1 MANLVQKRTLNLKY
15 SGGNLALTQVE
26 KFNFDD
32 DSTTEVAV
40 STVGPIG
47 YQDDDKGGSFSL
59 SVFAVVAAD
68 REVDFYDLKTAKELV
83 TFTAQDY
90 PTGHRI
96 QYRGCRIENIKAPTE
111 NNGKQM
117 IEVTG
122 KFLGL
127 KVLA

>member
-1 MANLVQKRTLNLKY
+1 MANLVQKRTINLKY
-15 SGGNLALTQVE
+15 SGGNLPLTQVE

-32 DSTTEVAV
+32 DSSTEVAV

-59 SVFAVVAAD
+59 SAFAVVAAD
-68 REVDFYDLKTAKELV
+68 REVDWYRIKATKELV
-83 TFTAQDY
+83 TFTVQDY

-96 QYRGCRIENIKAPTE
+96 QYRDCRVEKISAPTE
-111 NNGKQM
+111 NSGKQM
-117 IEVTG
+117 IEITG